1 MLYYYIERWYVIMD
15 KEYTYS
21 DGFEDG
27 MNEKESDIIE
37 LLNNLLSDKSLDSHT
52 LNIVIKKINEL

>member
-1 MLYYYIERWYVIMD
+1 MD

>member
-1 MLYYYIERWYVIMD
+1 MD
-15 KEYTYS
+15 KEYTYD

-27 MNEKESDIIE
+27 MTEKESDIIE

-52 LNIVIKKINEL
+52 LNIVIEKINEL

>member
-1 MLYYYIERWYVIMD
+1 MD
-15 KEYTYS
+15 KEYTYD

-37 LLNNLLSDKSLDSHT
+37 LLNNLLSDKSLDPHT
-52 LNIVIKKINEL
+52 LNIVLEKVNEL

>member
-1 MLYYYIERWYVIMD
+1 MD
-15 KEYTYS
+15 KEYTYD

-37 LLNNLLSDKSLDSHT
+37 LLNNLL
-52 LNIVIKKINEL
+52 

>member
-1 MLYYYIERWYVIMD
+1 MD
-15 KEYTYS
+15 KEYTYD

-27 MNEKESDIIE
+27 MNEKESDIME

-52 LNIVIKKINEL
+52 LKIVIEKINEL

>member
-1 MLYYYIERWYVIMD
+1 MD
-15 KEYTYS
+15 KEYTYD

-37 LLNNLLSDKSLDSHT
+37 LLNNLLSDKSLDSYT
-52 LNIVIKKINEL
+52 LNIVIEKINEL

>member
-1 MLYYYIERWYVIMD
+1 MD
-15 KEYTYS
+15 KEYTYD

-52 LNIVIKKINEL
+52 LNIVIEKINEL